1 MTLAT
6 HLATRTTKPTE
17 EFGGF
22 PHSDVIHDGAGD
34 GIRTRSPLL
43 GKQMRYH
50 CATPAPIRDGLT
62 LAAFGALVKR
72 RISAVALIRRPAQ
85 RLRQALPEI
94 LHRRLHRGDRLAQRV
109 G

>member
-1 MTLAT
+1 MWSSSPNTSPRQQNALYPQQGYSA
-6 HLATRTTKPTE
+6 LEP
-17 EFGGF
+17 
-22 PHSDVIHDGAGD
+22 GAGD

-72 RISAVALIRRPAQ
+72 
-85 RLRQALPEI
+85 
-94 LHRRLHRGDRLAQRV
+94 HC
-109 G
+109 